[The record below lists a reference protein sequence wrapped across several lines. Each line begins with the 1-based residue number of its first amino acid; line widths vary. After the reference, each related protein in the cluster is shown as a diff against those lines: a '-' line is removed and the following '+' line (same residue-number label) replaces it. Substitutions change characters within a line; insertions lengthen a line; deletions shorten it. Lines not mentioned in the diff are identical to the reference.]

1 MTSILDQR
9 DGDDRRNGSD
19 GANVPWQTRAM
30 TFIERVGVPAA
41 LLGFLI
47 WSIVGTQAKD
57 ASAAA
62 TTAALMRSELAAH
75 HAHTEGL
82 HTKIEQYL
90 RIQNLLTMQ
99 LCANAA
105 KNDDQRDRCFPK

>member
-1 MTSILDQR
+1 MPSILDQR
-9 DGDDRRNGSD
+9 DGEDRRNGSD
-19 GANVPWQTRAM
+19 GPVPWQTRAM

-62 TTAALMRSELAAH
+62 TTAALMRSELASH
-75 HAHTEGL
+75 HAHTEKL
-82 HTKIEQYL
+82 HQNIERYMEV
-90 RIQNLLTMQ
+90 QNLLTRQ
-99 LCANAA
+99 LCANSA
-105 KNDDQRDRCFPK
+105 KTDDQRDKCFRP

>member
-1 MTSILDQR
+1 MPSILDQR
-9 DGDDRRNGSD
+9 DGEDRRNGSD
-19 GANVPWQTRAM
+19 GPVPWQTRAM

-75 HAHTEGL
+75 HAHTETL
-82 HTKIEQYL
+82 HRSIERYMEV
-90 RIQNLLTMQ
+90 QNMLTRQ

-105 KNDDQRDRCFPK
+105 KNPDALAGCFKP

>member
-1 MTSILDQR
+1 MNRILDQR
-9 DGDDRRNGSD
+9 DGDDRRESDDAGS
-19 GANVPWQTRAM
+19 WQARAM
-30 TFIERVGVPAA
+30 AFVERIGVPAA

-75 HAHTEGL
+75 HAHTETL
-82 HTKIEQYL
+82 HRNIERYMEV
-90 RIQNLLTMQ
+90 QNLLTRQ
-99 LCANAA
+99 LCSNAA
-105 KNDDQRDRCFPK
+105 RTDEQRERCFK